1 MNLFVFW
8 GTLKIWKQ
16 KLVQMGAEIEER
28 LSKRVTHVFA
38 MNSEALLKQV
48 GTERLARFKGVS
60 LSFCLSITRYSFC
73 IMVYNFNFASFE

>member
-1 MNLFVFW
+1 
-8 GTLKIWKQ
+8 
-16 KLVQMGAEIEER
+16 MGAEIEER

-60 LSFCLSITRYSFC
+60 FPFYLSLYYALLILHHDLQLSCC
-73 IMVYNFNFASFE
+73 IVWMNHGLAILVTSLTCNLL